1 MNILRKLT
9 LKDLKLNK
17 KRTIGTIIGVILS
30 CALIL
35 VVGGFFFILHNTL
48 MENEIKYGGYYHV
61 LIDNLTDKQVQEL
74 KLNRAFKDITVVNKV
89 GVAITK
95 LENIDDFTKEN
106 IIYSYSKE
114 IYEKIKYEVIEGK
127 FPKNSNEILID
138 RAYKFSYDTEVGDII
153 ELDIDGV
160 KKSYTVSG
168 ISNQYGE
175 FITTGVESS
184 TYKAFLTLKNPR
196 NYKKDI
202 NELLVLE
209 NYKNELESPIYGNDY
224 SVREQLLML
233 ETLSFDSEYK
243 IIVDLFA
250 AVIFVIMVTS
260 IFAIRNS
267 FAISVSE
274 KIKMYGMLS
283 SVGATKKQIK
293 KMVLFEGFLIGLIGI
308 IIGIFFGI
316 FVTWFLTF
324 VINYISVSANVLQEI
339 NFVYNFNIL
348 PVIIAILTSLIVIYL
363 SVISGARKA
372 SKTSP
377 IQNIRN
383 AGDIKNKKI
392 RTPKFINKIFGIGGV
407 ISYKNLKRSKKKYRV
422 TIISLTVSV
431 FIFIVASS
439 LIDYSL
445 KMVNIQY
452 ANLKYNVYLGN
463 AEFINEHLDE
473 LQRLDNSYTMYNA
486 FNDLSSYKIKY
497 SSHFNKDLM
506 VLSSDDGLEVIYNY
520 FLYDDESFKKV
531 MNDLN
536 LDYEYMKDKIIILNK
551 IRNPRNEK
559 RYINVTDYKK
569 GDVLEL
575 VNQTSHDSD
584 SIILDIG
591 AVLVDNYPV
600 GLERIMQSN
609 TLNIV
614 GNYKYLNKD
623 CFESH
628 ISYIYYDS
636 EDPYE
641 LVKKIN
647 EIDKNIYVDNIEEN
661 VSQNKSMMLIFSIVA
676 YSFILVL
683 TLIGVTSVFNTINS
697 NMELRKSEFATLKS
711 VGMTKK
717 EFNRMINLESFFYS
731 LKSLFYGLILGLIGS
746 YVVFKIFEFDYS
758 FSYILPLKAIILA
771 IVFIVVIVLIIMRYS
786 IKKINKYNIIETIR
800 NNNV

>member
-283 SVGATKKQIK
+283 SVGATK
-293 KMVLFEGFLIGLIGI
+293 
-308 IIGIFFGI
+308 
-316 FVTWFLTF
+316 
-324 VINYISVSANVLQEI
+324 N
-339 NFVYNFNIL
+339 
-348 PVIIAILTSLIVIYL
+348 
-363 SVISGARKA
+363 R
-372 SKTSP
+372 
-377 IQNIRN
+377 
-383 AGDIKNKKI
+383 
-392 RTPKFINKIFGIGGV
+392 
-407 ISYKNLKRSKKKYRV
+407 
-422 TIISLTVSV
+422 
-431 FIFIVASS
+431 
-439 LIDYSL
+439 
-445 KMVNIQY
+445 
-452 ANLKYNVYLGN
+452 
-463 AEFINEHLDE
+463 
-473 LQRLDNSYTMYNA
+473 
-486 FNDLSSYKIKY
+486 
-497 SSHFNKDLM
+497 
-506 VLSSDDGLEVIYNY
+506 
-520 FLYDDESFKKV
+520 
-531 MNDLN
+531 
-536 LDYEYMKDKIIILNK
+536 
-551 IRNPRNEK
+551 
-559 RYINVTDYKK
+559 
-569 GDVLEL
+569 
-575 VNQTSHDSD
+575 
-584 SIILDIG
+584 
-591 AVLVDNYPV
+591 
-600 GLERIMQSN
+600 
-609 TLNIV
+609 
-614 GNYKYLNKD
+614 
-623 CFESH
+623 
-628 ISYIYYDS
+628 
-636 EDPYE
+636 
-641 LVKKIN
+641 
-647 EIDKNIYVDNIEEN
+647 
-661 VSQNKSMMLIFSIVA
+661 
-676 YSFILVL
+676 
-683 TLIGVTSVFNTINS
+683 
-697 NMELRKSEFATLKS
+697 LRKWFYLKD
-711 VGMTKK
+711 
-717 EFNRMINLESFFYS
+717 FL
-731 LKSLFYGLILGLIGS
+731 
-746 YVVFKIFEFDYS
+746 
-758 FSYILPLKAIILA
+758 
-771 IVFIVVIVLIIMRYS
+771 
-786 IKKINKYNIIETIR
+786 
-800 NNNV
+800 